1 MDLIWLFITGL
12 GIGLAIAAPIGPMG
26 ALCIQRTLARG
37 FAAGFAGGLGTAL
50 ADACFAAAAA
60 LGFAAF
66 SGFVARIALPLGLL
80 GGAFLIYLAWSG
92 WPRGAVRPATEPA
105 TEPTAEPTAEPAG
118 KPGGRGLWRFTATTF
133 ALTITN
139 PPSILLFAAIFASLG
154 LKLTGLA
161 EPAVL
166 VAGVF
171 FGSLGWWAF
180 LAGLVAAAHHRLPPA
195 FGLWT
200 ARVSSLTMAGF
211 ALWAFAT
218 AFLPAGT

>member
-1 MDLIWLFITGL
+1 MDLIWLFVTGL

-66 SGFVARIALPLGLL
+66 SGFVALISLPLGLL
-80 GGAFLIYLAWSG
+80 GGAFLIYLAWTG
-92 WPRGAVRPATEPA
+92 WPRGAVGFEPRPAAETPA
-105 TEPTAEPTAEPAG
+105 VPEV
-118 KPGGRGLWRFTATTF
+118 RGLWRFTATTF

-154 LKLTGLA
+154 LKLAGLA
-161 EPAVL
+161 PALVL

-171 FGSLGWWAF
+171 WGSLGWWAF
-180 LAGLVAAAHHRLPPA
+180 LAGLVAALHHRLPPA

-211 ALWAFAT
+211 ALWAFAS
-218 AFLPAGT
+218 ALLPMFA